1 MSGFKWGT
9 GDNALLLGTNVI
21 GSIIAWGL
29 MAITL
34 LERPWSHLGQVRI
47 SDHIGRSLVLQVA
60 HEKICWAA
68 EPILVTACPVKRF
81 IR

>member
-1 MSGFKWGT
+1 MALGITSQLSGSISSINMSGFKWGT

-47 SDHIGRSLVLQVA
+47 
-60 HEKICWAA
+60 
-68 EPILVTACPVKRF
+68 
-81 IR
+81 